1 MSRPFLPHVITDDS
15 ALGGSLIERSLR
27 FNHSDNAYIERTC
40 SSEGNR
46 VKWTWSGWV
55 RRVRL
60 GSTTYGL
67 LSSDN
72 GGDGGGNNGIASI
85 YFGSD
90 DKLHVYY
97 DTTSGDNYGAIND
110 AVYRDINSWYHI
122 VWQVDAANST
132 SKIWVNGVEQSI
144 ASGKQPISGYNYTMN
159 QSGKRMNIGIDA
171 WDLATPASIYVA
183 ETHYSDGQ
191 LYAATDFGYRESQ
204 TGLWRPKNG
213 NVIKSNITYGTNGF
227 WLSFRDNTNT
237 TTLGYDYSGNGN
249 NWSVNNITTGADLVT
264 NGEFNS
270 DSDWTKDSSWTISGG
285 KASNSGGGEIYQ
297 TVALVS
303 GRTYIMK
310 ATVDATGDSSLGNT
324 SIGFRDTGD
333 TQFYAY
339 QATFANGS
347 FTDLTANAVNEVVIP
362 WTSTVTGNVRF
373 RCYSSDTIT
382 IDNWSVIELADSVED
397 TPTNN
402 FPVMNPLQRGEDN
415 PTVADGN
422 LYFGGPTDHAIVA
435 TVPIPSSGKWYWEY
449 TKTADTNLMSGI
461 IGDPESMNFS
471 QLGTYVG
478 GQSGGYS
485 VYAQNGQTYAAGS
498 NATYMAT
505 PPTRT
510 TIMIAYDADTRRLYF
525 GADGHWGDGSGNT
538 DETFANA
545 AVAHTVAAG
554 KTYYPAGGFNGG
566 SAFANFGQQRFSFT
580 PPTGYKALSSRNLPP
595 NVPSI
600 IRPQKLFDTVLWT
613 GNGGTSQTVT
623 GLEFKPDF
631 VWIKGRSNSAWHR
644 LQNSVVGANKLLYT
658 NSTNAEATNEVNG
671 YVSEFT
677 NDGFKLA
684 DPDSNGGGVNQNGE
698 TYVAW
703 CWKAGG
709 AAVSNSDGTITSSV
723 SANTEAGFSI
733 VSYTGNETNNA
744 TVGHGLGKSPD
755 WVIIKDRD
763 TNSAGNNWY
772 VFHSALASGHYV
784 KLNQTSATTAVSGT
798 SNGGVGSVTSTT
810 FNFVQGTT
818 GNNKNVNESGDNF
831 IAYCWTSIPGFSK
844 FGSYIGN
851 GSTNGTYIHL
861 GFRPAWLVMKRVDG
875 TSNWEIVDIKRDTFN
890 FVNEDLSANNNNAE
904 NAVDGTQVDFLSNG
918 FKHYDADSTG
928 TKNVSGGTYIYMA
941 FAEQPG
947 ITPFATFPNA
957 R

>member
-1 MSRPFLPHVITDDS
+1 MTRPFLPHVITDDS

-27 FNHSDNAYIERTC
+27 FNHSDSAYIERTC

-171 WDLATPASIYVA
+171 WDHSTPASIYVA

-191 LYAATDFGYRESQ
+191 LYAATDFGYIESQ

-227 WLSFRDNTNT
+227 WLDFRDNTNT

-382 IDNWSVIELADSVED
+382 IDNWSVIEIADSVTD

-415 PTVADGN
+415 PTVTDGN

-435 TVPIPSSGKWYWEY
+435 TFPIPSSGKWYWEY

-461 IGDPESMNFS
+461 IGDPENTE
-471 QLGTYVG
+471 LGTYVG
-478 GQSGGYS
+478 GQTNGYS
-485 VYAQNGQTYAAGS
+485 VYAQNGRTYAAAS
-498 NATYMAT
+498 DATYMAT

-554 KTYYPAGGFNGG
+554 KTYYPAGSFNSG

-580 PPTGYKALSSRNLPP
+580 PPTGYKALSLRNLPP

-600 IRPQKLFDTVLWT
+600 IRPQKHFE
-613 GNGGTSQTVT
+613 TVT
-623 GLEFKPDF
+623 YSGTGSTNKIESLEFAPDL
-631 VWIKGRSNSAWHR
+631 VWVKRR
-644 LQNSVVGANKLLYT
+644 D
-658 NSTNAEATNEVNG
+658 ATNYHILSDTIRGAGN
-671 YVSEFT
+671 YLVSNT
-677 NDGFKLA
+677 NDAESSGGSQLINGFLK
-684 DPDSNGGGVNQNGE
+684 NGFQVGTENAVNNSSG

-709 AAVSNSDGTITSSV
+709 AAVSNTNGDITSSV
-723 SANTEAGFSI
+723 SVNEEAGFSI
-733 VSYTGNETNNA
+733 VSYTGNGSNGQ
-744 TVGHGLGKSPD
+744 TVGHGLSKAPQWIMLKSRTAGSNWRVWQHKQASD
-755 WVIIKDRD
+755 GSKRLLLDATNASEDASFLND
-763 TNSAGNNWY
+763 TAPSSTVFTLGNSDNAWNVN
-772 VFHSALASGHYV
+772 
-784 KLNQTSATTAVSGT
+784 SGT
-798 SNGGVGSVTSTT
+798 Y
-810 FNFVQGTT
+810 
-818 GNNKNVNESGDNF
+818 
-831 IAYCWTSIPGFSK
+831 IAYCWHEVPGFSK
-844 FGSYIGN
+844 FGSYKGN
-851 GSTNGTYIHL
+851 GSGSGGVPYNGRYVHL
-861 GFRPAWLVMKRVDG
+861 GFRPAWVMIKELDDANNWIIMDNKRG
-875 TSNWEIVDIKRDTFN
+875 A
-890 FVNEDLSANNNNAE
+890 VNDDLGWLYADLSYYE
-904 NAVDGTQVDFLSNG
+904 ESGSGRKCDFLSNG
-918 FKHYDADSTG
+918 FKIRSPGTG
-928 TKNVSGGTYIYMA
+928 INSSDDTYIYMA
-941 FAEQPG
+941 FAEQPV